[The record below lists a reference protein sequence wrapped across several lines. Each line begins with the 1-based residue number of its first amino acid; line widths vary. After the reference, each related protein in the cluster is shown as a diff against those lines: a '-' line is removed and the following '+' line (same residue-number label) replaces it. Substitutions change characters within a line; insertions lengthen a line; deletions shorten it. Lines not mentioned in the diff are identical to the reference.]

1 VRTTFVWTGA
11 TVALTIAS
19 MLAGGALTAGATA
32 GATARS
38 RHPATLAVTERDF
51 HISAPRSI
59 TAGRVNVV
67 VTNDGP
73 DMHELLVVR
82 DTGSPLPRNRD
93 GITVNEDALK
103 PITAGNL
110 EPGEPGRVRTL
121 PLSLQPGRY
130 IMFCN
135 MAGHELGGMHTE
147 LVVR

>member
-11 TVALTIAS
+11 AVALAAAS
-19 MLAGGALTAGATA
+19 LLAGGALTAGATA
-32 GATARS
+32 RS
-38 RHPATLAVTERDF
+38 GRAATLTVAERDF
-51 HISAPRSI
+51 HISAQSSI
-59 TAGRVNVV
+59 AAGPVKVV

-73 DMHELLVVR
+73 DMHELMIVH
-82 DTGSPLPRNRD
+82 DTGAPLPRNRD

-103 PITAGNL
+103 SVTAGQL

-121 PLSLQPGRY
+121 RLNLRPGRY